1 MHWAVNL
8 PPAMRKFGI
17 LIVLGAVLA
26 FIAFQARTG
35 ILRSSNPGEPAN
47 KYTRAQQEAERFA
60 AEEAAVLQQRFAE
73 ATVTPS
79 GLRYIVR
86 REGQGSPPSSGAQ
99 VVAHYHGTFLDGRK
113 FDSSYDRNEPFVF
126 RVGRGEVI
134 KGWDEAFATMKAGER
149 RTLIVPWWLAYG
161 ERGKGTI
168 PPRTSLVFEVE
179 LLEIR

>member
-1 MHWAVNL
+1 MHWTSTVT
-8 PPAMRKFGI
+8 AMKKFGI
-17 LIVLGAVLA
+17 LFVLA
-26 FIAFQARTG
+26 GVLIFIAFQARTG
-35 ILRSSNPGEPAN
+35 VFRLKNPGEPAN
-47 KYTRAQQEAERFA
+47 KYVRAQQEAERLA
-60 AEEAAVLQQRFAE
+60 GDEAAIIQSRFAD

-86 REGQGSPPSSGAQ
+86 RAGEGSPPSQGAP
-99 VVAHYHGTFLDGRK
+99 VAAHYHGTFLDGRK

-134 KGWDEAFATMKAGER
+134 RGWDEAFATMKPGER

-161 ERGKGTI
+161 ENGRGSI

-179 LLEIR
+179 LIEIR